1 MKGGRAAVVV
11 LGAAAA
17 AMLLVMVAPAAV
29 QRMQDRM
36 DHTARYPSG
45 AAAKADRGGQAPG
58 WLPDS
63 ATGVAL
69 LGSDRQGDRLIRATL
84 PERAL
89 PAACTAGGR
98 SAASAC
104 GRPGSRPTP
113 RSGPPRTA
121 ACTTS
126 RWSATSSTAGRTPPW
141 SPPTAAP
148 AAPPTAAPARWTERP
163 AFPRAGGWD
172 RTVRV
177 PRHP

>member
-89 PAACTAGGR
+89 PAACTAGGPLGSVR
-98 SAASAC
+98 LRAPWFPADTPQRATAHCGLYDVALVGDQLYGWQDAAVVAADR
-104 GRPGSRPTP
+104 GA
-113 RSGPPRTA
+113 GP
-121 ACTTS
+121 
-126 RWSATSSTAGRTPPW
+126 
-141 SPPTAAP
+141 
-148 AAPPTAAPARWTERP
+148 
-163 AFPRAGGWD
+163 
-172 RTVRV
+172 VN
-177 PRHP
+177 